1 MVVRRVFMGGGPPLE
16 RIGFA
21 DSKASKE
28 RTSRVYFTAASA
40 GVVHGEEECD
50 IADFLKM
57 LGTVKDP
64 RKRRGRVY
72 GLQFVLAAV
81 LVAMLA
87 GASNFRQVADQVADL
102 PQPLL
107 RRLGAR
113 WCYFRMRYG
122 YPSER
127 MIRRLLCD
135 VDADELDRAT
145 GAWLRG
151 NVKADV
157 DGVLALAIDG
167 KVLRGSWTDENEQF
181 TLFSAMVQ
189 EAGVT
194 IAQVEVPAGTN
205 EITQVESLLAAV
217 PVVDGEH
224 VVVTA
229 DAAHTQR
236 ETAKHIKEAR
246 GFDYFLQVKGN
257 QPNLS
262 AAVFEKVSPLLQGS
276 PGHSV
281 TERGHGRI
289 NVWDTWVADAVG
301 IDFPCVMRAAC
312 IRRKVFTL
320 AGECTSKELAWVL
333 SSAKATAE
341 DFHTY
346 VRSHWGIENKSH
358 YVRDTVWSE
367 DAHQAYV
374 GNGPRVMATM
384 RNLAIGILRLNG
396 VGDLKRTAEGIAR
409 DRHRALPLLS
419 LRTVIRTT

>member
-1 MVVRRVFMGGGPPLE
+1 MHPTLAA
-16 RIGFA
+16 I
-21 DSKASKE
+21 DAS
-28 RTSRVYFTAASA
+28 RD
-40 GVVHGEEECD
+40 GEDCD
-50 IADFLKM
+50 IAGLLEM

-64 RKRRGRVY
+64 RKPRGRMY

-81 LVAMLA
+81 LVAVLA
-87 GASNFRQVADQVADL
+87 KASNFRQVADHVADL
-102 PQPLL
+102 PQSLL

-113 WCYFRMRYG
+113 WCHFRMKYA

-135 VDADELDRAT
+135 IDADELDRAV
-145 GAWLRG
+145 GVWLRSK
-151 NVKADV
+151 VDADV

-167 KVLRGSWTDENEQF
+167 KVLRGSWTDEKEQF

-205 EITQVESLLAAV
+205 EITQVESLLEAV
-217 PVVDGEH
+217 PVVDGER

-236 ETAKHIKEAR
+236 ETAKHIKEVR
-246 GFDYFLQVKGN
+246 GFDYFLQAKGN
-257 QPNLS
+257 QPKLLG
-262 AAVFEKVSPLLQGS
+262 AVFEKVLPSLKGS
-276 PGHSV
+276 PGYSV

-289 NVWDTWVADAVG
+289 NVWDTWVTDAAG

-333 SSAKATAE
+333 SSAEATAE

-346 VRSHWGIENKSH
+346 VRLHWGIENKSH
-358 YVRDTVWSE
+358 YVRDTAWSE

-384 RNLAIGILRLNG
+384 RNLALGILRLNG
-396 VGDLKRTAEGIAR
+396 VSDIKRTVEGIAR
-409 DRHRALPLLS
+409 DRRRALPMLA
-419 LRTVIRTT
+419 LRSVAGTT